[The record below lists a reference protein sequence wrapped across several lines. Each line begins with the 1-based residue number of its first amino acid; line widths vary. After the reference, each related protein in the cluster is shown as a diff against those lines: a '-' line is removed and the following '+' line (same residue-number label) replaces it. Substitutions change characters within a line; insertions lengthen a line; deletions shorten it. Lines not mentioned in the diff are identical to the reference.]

1 MDYSSVIFV
10 HSVHIVHS
18 VHYSLYPVKLY
29 ILLMIYIKYH
39 LPAFLQGRIS
49 EPAYD
54 KWLNAKAN
62 TLRQRD
68 LKTKRVFAEANSKAM
83 YKEKIHA
90 AVIANGQYDRY
101 TGDALQWELISTW
114 DPKKTKVLQA
124 SYRDKFLL
132 MPTVD
137 HVDPEGETLEF
148 EIVSWLANDCK
159 SGLNPTQF
167 VDLCKKITVNCG

>member
-1 MDYSSVIFV
+1 
-10 HSVHIVHS
+10 
-18 VHYSLYPVKLY
+18 
-29 ILLMIYIKYH
+29 MIYIKYH

-90 AVIANGQYDRY
+90 AVLANGQYDRY
-101 TGDALQWELISTW
+101 TGDKLQWELISTW
-114 DPKKTKVLQA
+114 DPKKTKALQA

-132 MPTVD
+132 MPPVD

-148 EIVSWLANDCK
+148 EIVSWLINDCK

-167 VDLCKKITVNCG
+167 VDLCKKIAANCASTV